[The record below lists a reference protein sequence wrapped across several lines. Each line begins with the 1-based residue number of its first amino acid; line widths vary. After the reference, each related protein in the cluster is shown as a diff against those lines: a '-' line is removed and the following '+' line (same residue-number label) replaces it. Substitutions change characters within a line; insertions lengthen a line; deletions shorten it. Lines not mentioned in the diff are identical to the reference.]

1 MQRLQLQADV
11 SAAGNVLL
19 QQQQSS
25 SSSGKQAII
34 ACGSNSSHVAEG
46 FRVVQPM

>member
-34 ACGSNSSHVAEG
+34 ACHGFANSCAKSAIA
-46 FRVVQPM
+46 